1 MLLSTLFLISQQNIC
16 KCHKQSPGLSY
27 PFNTHTLTEIKEK
40 QGKFFASLVKLVHTF
55 RLIKKRVN
63 LSTVFTVNVG
73 STRPHSTCHCSAPSY
88 FSDFKDNFS
97 KRTLPSEVH
106 WRNAFRICFFL
117 LSFSNI

>member
-1 MLLSTLFLISQQNIC
+1 MFLSTLFLISQQNIC

-27 PFNTHTLTEIKEK
+27 SFNTHTLAEIKEK
-40 QGKFFASLVKLVHTF
+40 TRQIFCKPCET
-55 RLIKKRVN
+55 RLGRLKKKSRVN
-63 LSTVFTVNVG
+63 LSTVFIVNVG
-73 STRPHSTCHCSAPSY
+73 STHPHSTCHRSAPSY